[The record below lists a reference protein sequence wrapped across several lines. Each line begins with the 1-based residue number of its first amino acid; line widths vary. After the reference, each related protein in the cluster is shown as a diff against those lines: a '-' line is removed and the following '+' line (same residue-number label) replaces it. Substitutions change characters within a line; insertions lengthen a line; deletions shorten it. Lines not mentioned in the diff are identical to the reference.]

1 MKDLPS
7 ISLEA
12 YSGAKIER
20 TDVCYTSFESLGC
33 LFLDGVTLVSK
44 KGIMREKIRKEN
56 RRYRP

>member
-20 TDVCYTSFESLGC
+20 TDVCYTSFESLGR
-33 LFLDGVTLVSK
+33 LFLDDVTLISK
-44 KGIMREKIRKEN
+44 NGNMREIIRKEN